1 MLIIVVPAS
10 VRIIGVSSP
19 TIIIFLNESSI
30 LRNEASSCLNFS
42 SKISRP
48 INYHIYYQKLCLV
61 TLFSN
66 AKSGL
71 FSEFAKFSC
80 LYPSF
85 SPLYIYVSAVCFSV
99 SHIQLGGS
107 APQLKVTGN
116 LFLAFIFVDLSRLGQ
131 MPTLQLS
138 LQTPS
143 I

>member
-66 AKSGL
+66 AKLGIL
-71 FSEFAKFSC
+71 FDIAKYRVFS
-80 LYPSF
+80 
-85 SPLYIYVSAVCFSV
+85 
-99 SHIQLGGS
+99 
-107 APQLKVTGN
+107 T
-116 LFLAFIFVDLSRLGQ
+116 
-131 MPTLQLS
+131 S
-138 LQTPS
+138 LTAR
-143 I
+143 

>member
-80 LYPSF
+80 LFPS
-85 SPLYIYVSAVCFSV
+85 LYISVMRYVFRYPIFSW
-99 SHIQLGGS
+99 GGS

-116 LFLAFIFVDLSRLGQ
+116 VFFAFIFVDPSRLGQ

>member
-80 LYPSF
+80 LFPSF
-85 SPLYIYVSAVCFSV
+85 SLFIYIGKCGMFLGIPYSV
-99 SHIQLGGS
+99 G
-107 APQLKVTGN
+107 V
-116 LFLAFIFVDLSRLGQ
+116 LSP
-131 MPTLQLS
+131 PTEGDR
-138 LQTPS
+138 
-143 I
+143 

>member
-42 SKISRP
+42 SKINRP
-48 INYHIYYQKLCLV
+48 INYHIYYYNLCLV

-85 SPLYIYVSAVCFSV
+85 SPIYICKCGMFLGIPYSV
-99 SHIQLGGS
+99 GG
-107 APQLKVTGN
+107 
-116 LFLAFIFVDLSRLGQ
+116 LST
-131 MPTLQLS
+131 PTEGDR
-138 LQTPS
+138 
-143 I
+143 